1 MPLRLFDVED
11 TFGFC
16 RRFLDDAGTELSYH
30 QREDLHA
37 YLVSE
42 CWRISLEFDP
52 DRGVYFSAF
61 ATGVLKRRRVDWLRK
76 ERGRTRWSFRGRI
89 HERKLPSFT
98 SLDADGPER
107 NRLGAALG
115 AWGGDPA
122 AGRDPELARLL
133 DDGGR
138 RQARDYEL
146 LGLEA
151 PR

>member
-11 TFGFC
+11 AFGWC
-16 RRFLDDAGTELSYH
+16 GRFLDDTVELSYH

-52 DRGVYFSAF
+52 DRGVYFSTF
-61 ATGVLKRRRVDWLRK
+61 AAGILKRRRVDWLRK
-76 ERGRTRWSFRGRI
+76 ERGRTRWRFRGGI
-89 HERKLPSFT
+89 YERKLPSFT

-107 NRLGAALG
+107 DRLDAALG
-115 AWGGDPA
+115 AGGGDPTP
-122 AGRDPELARLL
+122 GRDPALARLL